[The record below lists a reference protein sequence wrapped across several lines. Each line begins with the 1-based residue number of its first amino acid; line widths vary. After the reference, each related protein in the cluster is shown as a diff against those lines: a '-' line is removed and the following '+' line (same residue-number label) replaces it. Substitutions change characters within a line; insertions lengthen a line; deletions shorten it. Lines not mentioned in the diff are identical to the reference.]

1 MDSTVLSSL
10 FSGNVLLNNHL
21 QIDDPTV
28 QHLCNFF
35 ITLYLKVLSMTL
47 KFSKL
52 HYFSI
57 VCYNSEL
64 LYLTT
69 LLAIKYAAVSK
80 TEETRISNR

>member
-1 MDSTVLSSL
+1 M
-10 FSGNVLLNNHL
+10 
-21 QIDDPTV
+21 P
-28 QHLCNFF
+28 
-35 ITLYLKVLSMTL
+35 L

-57 VCYNSEL
+57 VFYNSEL

-80 TEETRISNR
+80 IEETSISIRWIDVLSVMNTKNIA